1 METQN
6 KKDCMDILGT
16 SGAENRID
24 QVRGWGKKAL
34 GETTRIWEL
43 FRGNVQA
50 QYYRHSENFTKYILG
65 KIPKQSRLSIEGR
78 GNQAATICWIII
90 YALKLCWVMVAETF
104 WVQPISN

>member
-16 SGAENRID
+16 SGDENRID

-43 FRGNVQA
+43 FRDNVQT

-65 KIPKQSRLSIEGR
+65 KIPFSQDFQLRDG
-78 GNQAATICWIII
+78 ATRQQQF
-90 YALKLCWVMVAETF
+90 VG
-104 WVQPISN
+104 